1 MNEVSG
7 VSDATAINLSSEK
20 DDWNEWK
27 RDEKSESWTG
37 VSLPFPHFFLAIP
50 DLRSAAKTTLTNF
63 ELRKVNDFFS
73 MFFVC
78 ET

>member
-37 VSLPFPHFFLAIP
+37 VESPFPSRIFSWRSQIS
-50 DLRSAAKTTLTNF
+50 RSAVVSFILTSSADHSSKT
-63 ELRKVNDFFS
+63 
-73 MFFVC
+73 
-78 ET
+78 

>member
-50 DLRSAAKTTLTNF
+50 DLTICCRVVHLD
-63 ELRKVNDFFS
+63 ELSRPLIKNI
-73 MFFVC
+73 
-78 ET
+78 TY

>member
-27 RDEKSESWTG
+27 RDEKSESWRLE
-37 VSLPFPHFFLAIP
+37 SPFPSRIFSWRSQIS
-50 DLRSAAKTTLTNF
+50 DLLSFDVSFILTSSADHSSKT
-63 ELRKVNDFFS
+63 
-73 MFFVC
+73 
-78 ET
+78 